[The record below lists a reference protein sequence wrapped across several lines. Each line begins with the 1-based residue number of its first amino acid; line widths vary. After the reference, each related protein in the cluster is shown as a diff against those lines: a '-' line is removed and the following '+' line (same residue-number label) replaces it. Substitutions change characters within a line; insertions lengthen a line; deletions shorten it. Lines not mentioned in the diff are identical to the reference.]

1 MLDQFKDIDFLPL
14 LNVLMDVD
22 ESQIE
27 SVDVR
32 NESSCALNGEY
43 ALSLMRAINGK
54 LRIVD
59 IQDFS
64 FGRVFLRYLALKPL
78 YPHKLLFCSL

>member
-1 MLDQFKDIDFLPL
+1 MLDEFKDVDFLPL
-14 LNVLMDVD
+14 LNVLMDID

-27 SVDVR
+27 SVGVR

-43 ALSLMRAINGK
+43 ALSLTRAVNRK

-64 FGRVFLRYLALKPL
+64 FGRVFLRYLA
-78 YPHKLLFCSL
+78 